1 MSTKTFHFLTT
12 AAVSPGWFGN
22 MQDGGV
28 PPTAVSAT
36 FGWTPGTKA
45 LTTPY
50 YRARLGATAKS
61 TVATASSYID
71 ATTGPTKGTGA
82 TNTTAGDSFRTPA
95 PMTGS
100 FAADLWVF
108 VWNLRETSFNSAT
121 GRIRMRVWASAN
133 ADGTSARELTAGTQL
148 GATVTMSS
156 TADVNSSLI
165 WTPGVINLNNEYLFF
180 QVEWQETTLGTTSF
194 DDVLFRSTSTVL
206 TPEWSIYAL
215 GIGVAS
221 PVIDRP
227 VLTLKPPG
235 PLDVITASPAFG
247 GPALGQ
253 KHQISPFDKVVAS
266 PDIGGPGLARVLYSF
281 GPNDINV
288 GSPVFTAPV
297 MRSNYGLISTS
308 LTVGSPVLGQPL
320 QARTKYAFTA
330 LDAIAGSPGFTIPTL
345 TWNNA
350 FHPLPIV
357 VGKPAL
363 GGPALKQH
371 QESRPFGI
379 TTASPVIDAPLFVGF
394 DLNPAVV
401 LYTDRGDPTSMTAIH
416 SNFNA
421 DFGLELSAGSN
432 LVGRTDPDVG
442 IAQIIRVMPPF
453 VLEKQK
459 LSIDMVALLK
469 APPVALT
476 DDGELTL
483 DVDPPLI
490 IDDDGS
496 LAIDM
501 YPPLVLDDHG
511 RLAIDTTTLLSK
523 INEAV
528 FGVTGAANAAG
539 VQLSGAQRDI
549 AELKSRMTAV
559 EKTSATNAAMV
570 TYLQAEVHECWR
582 AMSVMFSALPPA
594 YDSGTNTYT
603 WTAWTNQSPYFTKG
617 SIENVIARA
626 PLSATNFFTAGAAFG
641 VPMMA
646 QGIPTLGFTPASPTI
661 DVPVMTQQLGDPI
674 GLTSLPPAISIP
686 RIATMRPPK

>member
-1 MSTKTFHFLTT
+1 MSTKTFHFLATP
-12 AAVSPGWFGN
+12 AVSPGWFGN

-28 PPTAVSAT
+28 PPTPTNAR
-36 FGWTPGTKA
+36 FGWTPGNKA

-50 YRARLGATAKS
+50 YRGRIGATTKS

-71 ATTGPTKGTGA
+71 AATGPTKGTSN
-82 TNTTAGDSFRTPA
+82 TNTTAGDSFVTPA

-100 FAADLWVF
+100 FAAGVWSF
-108 VWNLRETSFNSAT
+108 VWNLQETAINSAT

-133 ADGTSARELTAGTQL
+133 ADGTAARELTAGTL
-148 GATVTMSS
+148 VGATVTMLS
-156 TADVNSSLI
+156 TADVNSSVV
-165 WTPGVINLNNEYLFF
+165 WTSDVINLNNEYLFF
-180 QVEWQETTLGTTSF
+180 QVEWQETTLGTTTA

-206 TPEWSIYAL
+206 TPEWVVTTL
-215 GIGVAS
+215 GITVAS

-227 VLTLKPPG
+227 VLALRPAG
-235 PLDVITASPAFG
+235 PLDLITASPVLG

-253 KHQISPFDKVVAS
+253 THQIRPFDKVVAS

-288 GSPVFTAPV
+288 GSPLFTAPV
-297 MRSNYGLISTS
+297 MRSNYGFISTS
-308 LTVGSPVLGQPL
+308 LTVGSPVFGQPL
-320 QARTKYAFTA
+320 QAAAKYTLTA
-330 LDAIAGSPGFTIPTL
+330 QGATAGSPGFTIPTL

-350 FHPLPIV
+350 FHPLPIEV
-357 VGKPAL
+357 AKPSL

-379 TTASPVIDAPLFVGF
+379 TTASPVIGAPLFVGF

-421 DFGLELSAGSN
+421 NFGLELSAGSN

-442 IAQIIRVMPPF
+442 IAQIIRVEPPL
-453 VLEKQK
+453 VLAKQK
-459 LSIDMVALLK
+459 LSFDMVALLK
-469 APPVALT
+469 APPVVLT

-496 LAIDM
+496 LAIEM
-501 YPPLVLDDHG
+501 YPPLVIDDHG
-511 RLAIDTTTLLSK
+511 RMAIDTTTLLSK
-523 INEAV
+523 INDAV
-528 FGVTGAANAAG
+528 FGVTGVANAAG

-549 AELKSRMTAV
+549 AELKARMAAV
-559 EKTSATNAAMV
+559 EKTSASNAAMV
-570 TYLQAEVHECWR
+570 AYLQAEVHECWR

-617 SIENVIARA
+617 SIENVMARA
-626 PLSATNFFTAGAAFG
+626 PLATMNFLTAAPAFG
-641 VPMMA
+641 VPIIA
-646 QGIPTLGFTPASPTI
+646 QGISMPGFTPTSPAI
-661 DVPVMTQQLGDPI
+661 GVPIMTQRLGDPI
-674 GLTSLPPAISIP
+674 GFTLSPPAISIP